1 MVDFNFL
8 EMFRRCSKSIQ
19 AWRSMSLTRPSHFN
33 NYQEFGSDALPSRSF
48 INSLFCQQVD
58 VDWLNLYPTLPTQE
72 LANIISE
79 EGSRLAKMIGPTDSL
94 EMCTEMTLGS
104 LLLDVVVPVE
114 YGGDPG
120 PAGSSGMLQER
131 NVLISRSEVG
141 TRQKSCD

>member
-1 MVDFNFL
+1 
-8 EMFRRCSKSIQ
+8 MFRRCSKSIQ
-19 AWRSMSLTRPSHFN
+19 AWRSMSFTRPSHFN
-33 NYQEFGSDALPSRSF
+33 NYQELGSDALPSRSF

-72 LANIISE
+72 LANVISD
-79 EGSRLAKMIGPTDSL
+79 EGSRLTKMIGPKDSL
-94 EMCTEMTLGS
+94 ELCTEMTLGS

-131 NVLISRSEVG
+131 NVLIRPQMSGRV
-141 TRQKSCD
+141 T

>member
-1 MVDFNFL
+1 
-8 EMFRRCSKSIQ
+8 
-19 AWRSMSLTRPSHFN
+19 MSFTRPSHFN
-33 NYQEFGSDALPSRSF
+33 NYQELGSDALPSRSF

-79 EGSRLAKMIGPTDSL
+79 EGSRLAKMIDPTDSL

-131 NVLISRSEVG
+131 NVPISLSEVE
-141 TRQKSCD
+141 TRHNLCDITYVT